1 MALAAWPLY
10 LGKPV
15 QLIVLPR
22 SFYGGSI
29 LVCQLAVSVFRIH
42 FPLTFVLRP
51 VHFNDDPV
59 ATPEAIYPV
68 SFIVTAVLPAALAQ
82 PVALLVLVDAAIVD
96 ARIGISWFEIS
107 GRMGRLDLQD
117 LKHFSINFTIRV
129 FLWCEAQTE
138 F

>member
-42 FPLTFVLRP
+42 FPLTFVLRS

-59 ATPEAIYPV
+59 SAPEAIYPV

-96 ARIGISWFEIS
+96 ARIGISWFEIDFD
-107 GRMGRLDLQD
+107 RLDLQD